1 MRDASNTGYIKLVQ
15 NLGSI
20 TVTEPDTVIEGLDIH
35 GYVIIKAANCII
47 RRCIIRGGPPATQGQ
62 NALLNITHPDAGGYL
77 VEDVTLKP
85 DYANVRQNGIYVN
98 RPGRFRRINLSG
110 TVDGIVVYGNGVEL
124 IDSYLHDF
132 VVYPSD
138 PAQGGKPSHADGVQ
152 ISAGRGV
159 RITGTTIEGANNAAI
174 MVTQDAGPVSH
185 LTIEGNYLDGGGCS
199 VNFGSNGPPKVG
211 LVVRNN
217 RFGRSQRNIGCT
229 IIRNPVASPLLET
242 GNVWDDTGEPTGIK
256 RGA

>member
-174 MVTQDAGPVSH
+174 MVTQDAGTTGD
-185 LTIEGNYLDGGGCS
+185 LLMEGNYLDGGGATI
-199 VNFGSNGPPKVG
+199 NFGSGGAPKTG
-211 LVVRNN
+211 LTVRNN
-217 RFGRSQRNIGCT
+217 RFGRHQRNPGMA
-229 IIRNPVASPLLET
+229 IIRHPVQSPLTES
-242 GNVWDDTGEPTGIK
+242 GNVWDDDGTPIK
-256 RGA
+256 ITRGA